1 MEIRHEE
8 LRNERNT
15 LLNKRKTNKSLGKRL
30 QEFKCVLETGNPL
43 GEFDREVFDGIVEK
57 VIICEKFDDGAIDPH
72 KVIFI
77 LNGWGATVGDYNT
90 AVVEL
95 KKKETELYLNSIV
108 EVKKTR

>member
-1 MEIRHEE
+1 MEIGHEE

-77 LNGWGATVGDYNT
+77 LNGWRATVGDYNT
-90 AVVEL
+90 AFAEL
-95 KKKETELYLNSIV
+95 KKRNRIV
-108 EVKKTR
+108 SK